1 MSKHKNK
8 PSPQELVTQAQ
19 VHNLGE
25 SMQEI
30 KERVQRLESV
40 ILRGMILL
48 VANLSAVIASLA
60 QQLWRA

>member
-19 VHNLGE
+19 VSNLGE

-30 KERVQRLESV
+30 KDRVQRLESV